1 MQARTA
7 RELQGREEEL
17 LRLHSLVGR
26 MEQEL
31 ARTRDAL
38 LGAGAAPS
46 ASSVDTL
53 GAENSKVSGS
63 AVALPM

>member
-46 ASSVDTL
+46 AAPSASSVDTL
-53 GAENSKVSGS
+53 WAENSKVY
-63 AVALPM
+63 M